1 MGDRSRLDGF
11 IRCEREEIIRE
22 CGFTARERAVFE
34 ARADGDSVV
43 QTSMRL
49 HMSETTVKRDS
60 ARVRAKIARAMH
72 RRRPEAGQEREQT
85 IG

>member
-1 MGDRSRLDGF
+1 MGERLRLDGY
-11 IRCEREEIIRE
+11 IRAEREEILRE
-22 CGFTARERAVFE
+22 CGFTPRERAVFE
-34 ARADGDSVV
+34 ARADGESVV

-72 RRRPEAGQEREQT
+72 RRRPEGGQEMAKT
-85 IG
+85 TG